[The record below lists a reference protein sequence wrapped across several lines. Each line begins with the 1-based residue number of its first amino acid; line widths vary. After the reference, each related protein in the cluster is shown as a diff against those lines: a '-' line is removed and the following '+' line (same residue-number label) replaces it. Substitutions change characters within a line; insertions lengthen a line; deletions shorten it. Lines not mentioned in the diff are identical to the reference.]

1 MRTMLFLL
9 RWALPWGLVAWLY
22 RNWQAQRLLERH
34 LADERVDHL
43 ETQLLTER
51 GRREEAERL
60 ASRPRAADENER
72 AVPLPEPAPISEHP
86 SEAGREPLVVVATTR
101 AVAPAAIPEPL
112 AAAPAAAEQAA
123 MPAPTP
129 PPVEI
134 PGPRDAASL
143 LDEGNAF
150 YAVTEFEQAVERYSQ
165 ALEVDPNL
173 AAAYYNRANAQ
184 ARLEQNIDAR
194 RDYDRALELAP
205 DDADVYVNRGLLSLY
220 RSDYRDAEA
229 DFGRALELRPE
240 DSAALTNR
248 GLAQLYLS
256 QPDAALTSFQAAA
269 RVDPDHPGAH
279 YGAASA
285 AATLGRGAE
294 AVAALRRAI
303 QLNERYL
310 TAASTDDR
318 FAALQDDDAFKA
330 LLAGSGP
337 TG

>member
-1 MRTMLFLL
+1 MRTLLFFL
-9 RWALPWGLVAWLY
+9 RWAMPWGLVAWLY
-22 RNWQAQRLLERH
+22 RNWQTQQALERR

-60 ASRPRAADENER
+60 VGRQATTNENEN
-72 AVPLPEPAPISEHP
+72 
-86 SEAGREPLVVVATTR
+86 
-101 AVAPAAIPEPL
+101 VAPSTGSAPVPETVPETDRTPL
-112 AAAPAAAEQAA
+112 AVV
-123 MPAPTP
+123 PTTTAP
-129 PPVEI
+129 PPSEI
-134 PGPRDAASL
+134 PGPRDAVSL

-150 YAVTEFEQAVERYSQ
+150 YAVTEFEKAVDRYSQ

-184 ARLEQNIDAR
+184 ARLDQNVDAR

-220 RSDYRDAEA
+220 RNDYRDAEA

-248 GLAQLYLS
+248 GLTQLYLS
-256 QPDAALTSFQAAA
+256 QPDAALSSFQEAA

-318 FAALQDDDAFKA
+318 FAALRDNADFAA
-330 LLAGSGP
+330 LLADPGRG
-337 TG
+337 G